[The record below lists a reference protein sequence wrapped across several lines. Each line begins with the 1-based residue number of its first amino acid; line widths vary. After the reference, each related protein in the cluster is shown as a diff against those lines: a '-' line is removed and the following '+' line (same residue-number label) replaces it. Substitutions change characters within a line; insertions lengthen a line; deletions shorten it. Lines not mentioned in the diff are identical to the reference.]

1 MNAVKIYVPGDSSA
15 VAVGANR
22 VARGIERL
30 AREQKREIQIV
41 RNGSRGL
48 YWLEPMVEVVTPEG
62 RIAYGPV
69 SQGDLSS
76 LFDADFLG
84 GGQHALRLGKPE
96 EIP

>member
-1 MNAVKIYVPGDSSA
+1 MSAVKIYVPGDSSS

-22 VARGIERL
+22 VAHGIERL
-30 AREQKREIQIV
+30 ARERQREVAIV

-69 SQGDLSS
+69 STADLAG
-76 LFDADFLG
+76 LFDADFLSG
-84 GGQHALRLGKPE
+84 GENRDG
-96 EIP
+96 I